1 MNNSPTN
8 IFQILLLL
16 ERYHKNCQAVL
27 AASGL
32 NVLTLM
38 LLVANS
44 ANKKVCKIPGK

>member
-16 ERYHKNCQAVL
+16 ERYHQKCLAVL

-32 NVLTLM
+32 NM
-38 LLVANS
+38 LIARLFMCS
-44 ANKKVCKIPGK
+44 M